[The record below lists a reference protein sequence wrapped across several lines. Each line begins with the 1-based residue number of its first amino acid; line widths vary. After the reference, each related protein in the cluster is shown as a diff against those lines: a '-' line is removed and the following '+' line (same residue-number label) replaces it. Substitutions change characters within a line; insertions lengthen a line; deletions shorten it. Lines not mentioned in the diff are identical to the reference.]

1 MEYKL
6 RHEGNE
12 AQKLG
17 GRVNRSII
25 EETYEIR
32 PIEKCKARKRD

>member
-1 MEYKL
+1 MGYKL

-17 GRVNRSII
+17 GRVNRSMI
-25 EETYEIR
+25 EPGGAKLFVLEEGN
-32 PIEKCKARKRD
+32 